1 MFEDSVQQGR
11 QGSSPDWIHLFY
23 SLHIDLA
30 DVLLASNRSAIY
42 RRAIQERRNVLT
54 HEYVLLRALPQMKE
68 SEADEMTETQAI
80 RNKSTRCRVCDGS
93 LQIETE
99 QMTHICFKCR
109 RYGLLNGRWPETNTA
124 SVLPV
129 PLTQS

>member
-1 MFEDSVQQGR
+1 M
-11 QGSSPDWIHLFY
+11 
-23 SLHIDLA
+23 
-30 DVLLASNRSAIY
+30 
-42 RRAIQERRNVLT
+42 T
-54 HEYVLLRALPQMKE
+54 HEYVLSGALPQVKE
-68 SEADEMTETQAI
+68 SEADEITETQAI
-80 RNKSTRCRVCDGS
+80 RNKSTRCHVCDAS
-93 LQIETE
+93 LQSERE